1 MDLSLFLTVTMDG
14 IVLGTLYAMIGL
26 GLSLVWG
33 LMGILN
39 FAHNNFLLVT
49 VYLAIFAFSF
59 TVNPYL
65 ATIVALA
72 LLAVITLV
80 AYRTLITPVF
90 KFGLDAAMMNTFA
103 LSYFI
108 VICVLT
114 LAGPFYRSGVAIFPP
129 DLRLELPLGI
139 VYSGYRILAAAFAA
153 VLLVGTVIFIRK
165 SMFGTAMRAAM
176 QDTQASVLVGIR
188 LRRVTEG
195 GFLIATLL
203 AGIAGII
210 IAPMYTVFPTFAD
223 RYAIIAFA
231 VALLGGLG
239 NIEGVIPAGIIIG
252 LTETLGSVYIS
263 SPYKDAF
270 IYIILIA
277 ILLIRPI
284 GLLGR
289 K

>member
-1 MDLSLFLTVTMDG
+1 
-14 IVLGTLYAMIGL
+14 MIGL

-39 FAHNNFLLVT
+39 FAHNNFLLLG
-49 VYLAIFAFSF
+49 VYLAIFSFSF
-59 TVNPYL
+59 IGNPYL
-65 ATIVALA
+65 ATIVSLV
-72 LLAVITLV
+72 LLAIITV
-80 AYRTLITPVF
+80 VVYRSLITPVF
-90 KFGLDAAMMNTFA
+90 KFGVDAAMMNTFA
-103 LSYFI
+103 LSYFM
-108 VICVLT
+108 VICVLMV
-114 LAGPFYRSGVAIFPP
+114 AGPFYRSGVALFPP
-129 DLRLELPLGI
+129 YLIVQLPFGI
-139 VYSGYRILAAAFAA
+139 VYSGYRLLAAAFAA
-153 VLLVGTVIFIRK
+153 VLLVGAVVFIRK

-176 QDTQASVLVGIR
+176 QDTEASVLVGIK
-188 LRRVTEG
+188 LRSVTEY
-195 GFLIATLL
+195 GFLIATLM

-263 SPYKDAF
+263 SPFKDAF
-270 IYIILIA
+270 IYAILIG
-277 ILLIRPI
+277 ILMIRPL
-284 GLLGR
+284 GLVGR

>member
-1 MDLSLFLTVTMDG
+1 MDG
-14 IVLGTLYAMIGL
+14 VVLGTLYAMIGL

-39 FAHNNFLLVT
+39 FAHNNFLLVA
-49 VYLAIFAFSF
+49 VYLAIFAVSF

-72 LLAVITLV
+72 LLAVISLV

-103 LSYFI
+103 LSYFL

-114 LAGPFYRSGVAIFPP
+114 LAGPFYRSGVAIFPA
-129 DLRLELPLGI
+129 DLRLQLPLGI
-139 VYSGYRILAAAFAA
+139 VYSGYRILAAVFAA
-153 VLLVGTVIFIRK
+153 VLLAGTVIFIRK

-239 NIEGVIPAGIIIG
+239 NVEGVIPAGIIIG
-252 LTETLGSVYIS
+252 LTEALGSVYIS

-277 ILLIRPI
+277 ILLIRPV